1 MPPPRPTGEARD
13 EEVEGA
19 SGISRET
26 GNAGRKQTGRMEE
39 GNEFCRKETG
49 SAGRKRVL
57 PDAVRHEN
65 HKKIPVG
72 VIPTGIF
79 RFS

>member
-39 GNEFCRKETG
+39 GNGFCRKETG
-49 SAGRKRVL
+49 S